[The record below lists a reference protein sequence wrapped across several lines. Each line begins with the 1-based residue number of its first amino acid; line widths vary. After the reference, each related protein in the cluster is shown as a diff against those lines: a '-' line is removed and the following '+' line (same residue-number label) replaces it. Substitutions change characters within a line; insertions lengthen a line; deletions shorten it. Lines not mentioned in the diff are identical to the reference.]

1 MKTRLLGAFGLEVSA
16 VGMGCMGLSHAYGPP
31 TEPSEAVPI
40 IRAAHEIGYT
50 FFDTAE
56 CYTGVSA
63 DGSISYNEELVGEAL
78 QPIRGDVV
86 IATKFGVRFTDPG
99 MATDSSPATI
109 RASVETS
116 LTRLRTDYIDL
127 YYQHRQDPNT
137 PVEDV
142 AATMQEL
149 IEEGK
154 IRSWGLSAVGEDE
167 IRRAHAI
174 CPATAVQNRY
184 SMMDRQQE
192 SLFPLFE
199 DLGIAL
205 VAFSPMANGFLT
217 AKYDK
222 GMQYD
227 AATDYRARMPQF
239 QDQGIDEN
247 AGLLALLTGMA
258 EENSATPAQISL
270 AWMLTKQPWI
280 VPIPGTRKPE
290 RLTENAAAADLDL
303 SAGDVQAIDTALDEL
318 PTSAVFGGSRLSQ

>member
-31 TEPSEAVPI
+31 TELSEAVSI
-40 IRAAHEIGYT
+40 IRAAQEIGYT

-56 CYTGVSA
+56 CYTGASA
-63 DGSISYNEELVGEAL
+63 DGSVSYNEELVGEAL
-78 QPIRGDVV
+78 QPIRSDVV
-86 IATKFGVRFTDPG
+86 IATKFGVRFTDAG

-154 IRSWGLSAVGEDE
+154 IRCWGLSAVGEDE

-174 CPATAVQNRY
+174 CPVTAVQNRY
-184 SMMDRQQE
+184 SMMDR
-192 SLFPLFE
+192 
-199 DLGIAL
+199 
-205 VAFSPMANGFLT
+205 
-217 AKYDK
+217 
-222 GMQYD
+222 
-227 AATDYRARMPQF
+227 
-239 QDQGIDEN
+239 
-247 AGLLALLTGMA
+247 
-258 EENSATPAQISL
+258 
-270 AWMLTKQPWI
+270 
-280 VPIPGTRKPE
+280 
-290 RLTENAAAADLDL
+290 
-303 SAGDVQAIDTALDEL
+303 SAGVSVPALRGAGHRLGCVLADGERFPHRQVRQGHAVRRRHRL
-318 PTSAVFGGSRLSQ
+318 PGPDAPVPGPGH